1 MRSMSEK
8 YSIASAQKIEEH
20 TYQIEKAVEEELDR
34 TIRIFAEKVVNI
46 LTYAVQTAQS
56 AYGMAN
62 EAKDE
67 VKNGRV

>member
-1 MRSMSEK
+1 
-8 YSIASAQKIEEH
+8 
-20 TYQIEKAVEEELDR
+20 
-34 TIRIFAEKVVNI
+34 VNI